1 MSCTGTAQLRTLPHI
16 IGSRHSSL
24 RQEFKHFRA
33 GTSLATSSLEAPIC
47 SQAVRLP
54 SLKFLKTFHIAA
66 TRLSFKVAAEAL
78 FVTPSAVS
86 HQIRSLEEQLQVTL
100 FVRGARGL
108 TLTEAGARYLAQID
122 ALFRRLES
130 VTEQLHVR
138 FGRALA
144 RLHVPPFFASELLLP
159 RLQSFLDASPE
170 TDIELDTVLAPP
182 RSHAADADLS
192 IVVGTGPWDGLH
204 AERLFAQRFTPACA
218 PTLLARSPIRACGDL
233 NDHTLITHEPRR
245 DGWDRWAQLQ
255 GVQVLRPRKL
265 LRVDTLFA
273 AAEAAERGLGIALV
287 SAPLGRQRFSSGAL
301 VRLFAADLDV
311 GESYF
316 LLHRHED
323 AARREVLALKDW
335 LLGEFRLD
343 A

>member
-1 MSCTGTAQLRTLPHI
+1 M
-16 IGSRHSSL
+16 
-24 RQEFKHFRA
+24 
-33 GTSLATSSLEAPIC
+33 
-47 SQAVRLP
+47 RLP

-66 TRLSFKVAAEAL
+66 TRLSFKAAAEAL
-78 FVTPSAVS
+78 FITPSAVS
-86 HQIRSLEEQLQVTL
+86 HQIRSLEEQLHITL

-108 TLTEAGARYLAQID
+108 ALTDAGGRYFEQID

-130 VTEQLHVR
+130 VTEQLQVR

-159 RLQSFLDASPE
+159 RLQSFLDAAPE
-170 TDIELDTVLAPP
+170 TDIELDTVLSPL

-192 IVVGTGPWDGLH
+192 IVVGTGPWEGLD
-204 AERLFAQRFTPACA
+204 AERLFSQRFTPACSPA
-218 PTLLARSPIRACGDL
+218 LLARSTIRAFSDL
-233 NDHTLITHEPRR
+233 NGHTLIVHEARR
-245 DGWDRWAQLQ
+245 DGWDRWAQLHGLQ
-255 GVQVLRPRKL
+255 TLQPRKL
-265 LRVDTLFA
+265 LRVDTMFA

-287 SAPLGRQRFSSGAL
+287 SAPLGRQRFASGAL

-323 AARREVLALKDW
+323 AARHEVLALKQW